1 MILILKRIN
10 PTTLVPD
17 IESFI
22 KPALTGG
29 LFVRSGNLEKIN
41 IQMLQAANHDQQEFN
56 ALVRVEPDA
65 AGKRVIKQLNRKPLK
80 GKPINISEY
89 FLRFRENDRRN
100 KQLNKHDD
108 RRRQDRRRS
117 DLEVVDITGQRKTEA
132 MEHNTVKGWG
142 TDITL

>member
-10 PTTLVPD
+10 PTTVVQD

-22 KPALTGG
+22 KPALKGG
-29 LFVRSGNLEKIN
+29 LFVKQGNLEKIN
-41 IQMLQAANHDQQEFN
+41 IQMLQAANHDKPEFH
-56 ALVRVEPDA
+56 ALVRIEPDA
-65 AGKRVIKQLNRKPLK
+65 AGQRVIKQLNRKPLN
-80 GKPINISEY
+80 GKPINVLEY

-117 DLEVVDITGQRKTEA
+117 DLQIIDITGQRKTDA
-132 MEHNTVKGWG
+132 MHHNVRGWG